1 MEHGIKR
8 LNRELIRRGAIL
20 NIYKD
25 TMQLPNGEIEEWD
38 YICLLY
44 TSPSP
49 RDA

>member
-25 TMQLPNGEIEEWD
+25 A
-38 YICLLY
+38 
-44 TSPSP
+44 TSKW
-49 RDA
+49 

>member
-25 TMQLPNGEIEEWD
+25 TMRLPNGEIEEWD
-38 YICLLY
+38 YIEHRWVRRR
-44 TSPSP
+44 S
-49 RDA
+49 